1 MAFDLASVLAN
12 VPEVGTGRDRIEYIR
27 LERIQ
32 EDPNNFYKLS
42 GIEELAANIELCG
55 LQQPIRVREIPD
67 SNGNYRIVSG
77 HRRRKAVELLAEEN
91 PRKWEE
97 VPCIVEQDD
106 VSPNLQQL
114 RLIYANA
121 NTRTMTSAEVSEQ
134 AVQVEKLLY
143 QLKEEGYEFPGRMRD
158 HVAQAVNTSKSKLS
172 RLKVIREKLAE
183 CWQKAWKENKLG
195 ESAAYA
201 LARLQTDWQQLI
213 FLNCSNPSMLYE
225 STVQEYAKRL
235 EAINEMAC
243 GEKKDM
249 VCGHKIVMMEK
260 SCRDRWQ
267 DPCKSRCC
275 WNCPNLRTCKSSC
288 KAAEGKKKDL
298 KAAYKADAE
307 KATQEQELRDKPMTD
322 IVRNVFDRVGQARA
336 AANVTVAELYEA
348 QGKHYNEKTDNE
360 MYLRLESG
368 EAKVGVNTPLPFGY
382 SLYASNVRAL
392 IRVADLLNV
401 SIDYLL
407 GREEPVAKMPE
418 SGTVAEQIDSVKIWY
433 TANVEPKMGQK
444 VIVVTADGYVDTA
457 KYTGCGIFAGLID
470 DCDPVSIWTK
480 MPDEEDV
487 SQVTYPLGWRTGNP
501 EAYGT
506 YAAYVRVA
514 DVNKLLLKE
523 LLWDGEEWFLH
534 GDPIHEDVTVAYWAE
549 RPEV

>member
-12 VPEVGTGRDRIEYIR
+12 VPEVGAGRDRIEYIR
-27 LERIQ
+27 LERIR
-32 EDPNNFYKLS
+32 EDPNNFYQLS

-77 HRRRKAVELLAEEN
+77 HRRRKAVALLAEEN

-97 VPCIVEQDD
+97 VPCIVETDE
-106 VSPNLQQL
+106 VSENLQQL

-172 RLKVIREKLAE
+172 RLKVIRENLAE
-183 CWQKAWKENKLG
+183 CWQQAWKKNKLG

-201 LARLQTDWQQLI
+201 LARIQPYWQELI
-213 FLNCSNPSMLYE
+213 FTNCTDPKWLYE
-225 STVQEYAKRL
+225 GNVQEYVKRF
-235 EAINEMAC
+235 EAISEMAC
-243 GEKKDM
+243 GENHDLE
-249 VCGHKIVMMEK
+249 CNHKSVMMEK
-260 SCRDRWQ
+260 SCKDRWQ

-298 KAAYKADAE
+298 KDAFKADAE
-307 KATQEQELRDKPMTD
+307 KAVKEQELRDKPMTD
-322 IVRNVFDRVGQARA
+322 IVRGVYERMGQARA
-336 AANVTVAELYEA
+336 AAGVTVAELYAA
-348 QGKHYNEKTDNE
+348 QEKHYNEKVDGE
-360 MYLRLESG
+360 RYLQMEG
-368 EAKVGVNTPLPFGY
+368 GQTKVSVNTPLPFGY
-382 SLYASNVRAL
+382 SLYASNARAL

-407 GREEPVAKMPE
+407 GREEPATKMPE
-418 SGTVAEQIDSVKIWY
+418 SGT
-433 TANVEPKMGQK
+433 
-444 VIVVTADGYVDTA
+444 
-457 KYTGCGIFAGLID
+457 C
-470 DCDPVSIWTK
+470 
-480 MPDEEDV
+480 
-487 SQVTYPLGWRTGNP
+487 WRTDNP

-506 YAAYVRVA
+506 YAAYVRVS
-514 DVNKLLLKE
+514 DVDKLLLKE
-523 LLWDGEEWFLH
+523 LLWDGEEWFMH
-534 GDPIHEDVTVAYWAE
+534 GSKLSEYATVAYWAE